1 MAPDGTAARS
11 LSWQQLDQK
20 ILDLAAGLA
29 KAGVERG
36 SRVSLMVPPGV
47 DLTVALYAC
56 LRLGAVVVV
65 ADAGLGTKGL
75 SRAVKGAT
83 PDFIIGIDKALA
95 AAAALGWPGRRI
107 SVRHPPGRAPPPP
120 RRRNLPRRN

>member
-1 MAPDGTAARS
+1 VGS
-11 LSWQQLDQK
+11 
-20 ILDLAAGLA
+20 
-29 KAGVERG
+29 G

-83 PDFIIGIDKALA
+83 PDFLIGIDKALA
-95 AAAALGWPGRRI
+95 AASVLGWPGRRI
-107 SVRHPPGRAPPPP
+107 SVRDLPAA
-120 RRRNLPRRN
+120 RRRMLGVKTSLAALARAGAGSAAQRS

>member
-1 MAPDGTAARS
+1 M
-11 LSWQQLDQK
+11 
-20 ILDLAAGLA
+20 
-29 KAGVERG
+29 
-36 SRVSLMVPPGV
+36 
-47 DLTVALYAC
+47 
-56 LRLGAVVVV
+56 VVV

-107 SVRHPPGRAPPPP
+107 SVGTLPAA
-120 RRRNLPRRN
+120 RRRLLGADTSLAELTRPGAGTGAAQPAGAADPDALAALLAFIAMACLVIVALLRPKENP